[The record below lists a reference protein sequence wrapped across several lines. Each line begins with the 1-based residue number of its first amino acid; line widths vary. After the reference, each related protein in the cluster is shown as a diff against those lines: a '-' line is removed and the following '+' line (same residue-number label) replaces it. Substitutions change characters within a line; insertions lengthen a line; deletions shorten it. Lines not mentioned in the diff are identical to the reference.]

1 MTDLAVPTHIG
12 EEEMKKAEI
21 VKKERRVAEKLKDLR
36 IQRGMS
42 QNALAD
48 KSGIDRKTVNRI
60 ENNHFSP
67 NLNTLFRLC
76 ETLSVKPAEVL
87 K

>member
-1 MTDLAVPTHIG
+1 
-12 EEEMKKAEI
+12 MKKTEI
-21 VKKERRVAEKLKDLR
+21 IKKERKVAEKIKDLR
-36 IQRGMS
+36 IERGMS

-48 KSGIDRKTVNRI
+48 KAGIDRKTVNRI

-76 ETLSVKPAEVL
+76 DTLSVKPAELL

>member
-1 MTDLAVPTHIG
+1 MTDLAIHTPIG
-12 EEEMKKAEI
+12 EEMKKSEI
-21 VKKERRVAEKLKDLR
+21 IKKERRVAEKLKDLR
-36 IQRGMS
+36 IERGMS

>member
-1 MTDLAVPTHIG
+1 
-12 EEEMKKAEI
+12 MKKSEI
-21 VKKERRVAEKLKDLR
+21 IKKERRVAEKLKDLR
-36 IQRGMS
+36 IERGMS

>member
-1 MTDLAVPTHIG
+1 MNNTQIT
-12 EEEMKKAEI
+12 
-21 VKKERRVAEKLKDLR
+21 KKEKQVAQRLLDAR
-36 IQRGMS
+36 IKRGLS
-42 QNALAD
+42 QAGVAQ
-48 KSGIDRKTVNRI
+48 KAGIDRKTVNRI

-76 ETLSVKPAEVL
+76 KALAVKPNELV

>member
-1 MTDLAVPTHIG
+1 MSDLSTPIG
-12 EEEMKKAEI
+12 ETEMKKSEI
-21 VKKERRVAEKLKDLR
+21 MKKERKVAEKIKDLR
-36 IQRGMS
+36 IERGMS

-48 KSGIDRKTVNRI
+48 KAGIDRKTVNRI

-76 ETLSVKPAEVL
+76 DTLSVKPSEIL